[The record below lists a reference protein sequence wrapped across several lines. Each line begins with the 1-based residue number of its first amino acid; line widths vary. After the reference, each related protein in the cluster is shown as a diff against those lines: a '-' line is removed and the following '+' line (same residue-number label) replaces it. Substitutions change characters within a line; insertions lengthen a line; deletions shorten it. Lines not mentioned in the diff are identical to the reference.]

1 MDKTQKQTEKAP
13 VTKKEKALRMKVIL
27 KELLEKRSYKWNEL
41 LDAAVKAHTERYPEE
56 SGDVND
62 LKGRIGSVLSLMED
76 NKEISVK
83 DNVYS
88 LPMKAKKIS
97 DRAEE
102 KQTKEKKTRGR
113 KSAEKVKSGNENV
126 SAALRTAEPVSETA
140 SAAVS
145 EITSAP
151 VSAVTPAASDEV
163 SEQSAA
169 AAEKP
174 APRKRGRKP
183 KAKALSALQSETSSA
198 PEAAEVS
205 PAQTVPVKENS
216 EKFVRESAAES
227 DFAEKIDTAPVS
239 AVTPV
244 IFAAA
249 SKESDTATAEKP
261 APKKRGRKPK
271 ANSPALSAPV
281 ASAASGQSDMAAE
294 KPAPK
299 KRGRK
304 PKIKAEQIPVSE
316 EKEKTEEKGN
326 TTVETKEIEREVSSS
341 ETPAA
346 SQTSEVSA
354 PELPEAGKT
363 LKEVSPNAPILEKE
377 SEKAPAE
384 KELAAKNAVPE
395 KELGEKRSEKALTVK
410 PEAKVAPVFDMTLLF
425 GKKMS
430 DKNSVNKS
438 GNANVKPSATAPV
451 FSAETVSAETSA
463 PSPAKTS
470 SEKASGV
477 SDSAQSAVRSFEATP
492 SDSTAGSPIPSLS
505 RKPVLPEFAF
515 LGNAG
520 LKNSAEKVSYAKDTR
535 AESSVSSASEKSAER
550 RSPAERRERAEQKGP
565 RSGNAPSENNR
576 SASPRV
582 ETSARQTASAQTS
595 QIRPVSASIS
605 ALATSSQTNPGT
617 ASGQTAP
624 VQSKANAA
632 RDGRQ
637 NRRGRG
643 TAAPAAPATE
653 EETLKSEFLKRLRS
667 LGGDYFEYYSV
678 YLLERY
684 SMKNG
689 RRLEGMKVSG
699 GERDGGIDGEITLTD
714 KFGFRET
721 IYIQAKNWDPSKGK
735 VELWVVGETLLQQFI
750 GAVACRQ
757 AKEGVQHSRGIFVT
771 TSHFTPEAKEILERM
786 SDKFVGYDEDD
797 VFEAAKECSFGLRQ
811 KDGVWTLDEE
821 LLSGGKA
828 FFNLL

>member
-1 MDKTQKQTEKAP
+1 MEKVMDKTQKQTEKVP

-151 VSAVTPAASDEV
+151 VSAVTP
-163 SEQSAA
+163 
-169 AAEKP
+169 
-174 APRKRGRKP
+174 
-183 KAKALSALQSETSSA
+183 
-198 PEAAEVS
+198 
-205 PAQTVPVKENS
+205 
-216 EKFVRESAAES
+216 
-227 DFAEKIDTAPVS
+227 
-239 AVTPV
+239 V

-271 ANSPALSAPV
+271 ANSPVLSAPV

-299 KRGRK
+299 NRGRK

-316 EKEKTEEKGN
+316 EKEKNEEKGN
-326 TTVETKEIEREVSSS
+326 TTAETKEIEREVSSS

-520 LKNSAEKVSYAKDTR
+520 LKNASEKAEKVPSAKDKDTR
-535 AESSVSSASEKSAER
+535 DSRAEASASVSSASEKSAER
-550 RSPAERRERAEQKGP
+550 RSPAARRERAEQKDP

-595 QIRPVSASIS
+595 QIRSVSASIS
-605 ALATSSQTNPGT
+605 ASATSSQTNPGT

-637 NRRGRG
+637 TRRGRG

-653 EETLKSEFLKRLRS
+653 EEALKAEFLKRLRS

-689 RRLEGMKVSG
+689 RRRARRRYRRGDYAHRQIRIPRDHLHTGEELGSFQGEGGIVGGRRDAVTAIYRRGCVPSSERG
-699 GERDGGIDGEITLTD
+699 RPAQPRDFRDDVALYARGERDSRTH
-714 KFGFRET
+714 
-721 IYIQAKNWDPSKGK
+721 
-735 VELWVVGETLLQQFI
+735 VG
-750 GAVACRQ
+750 
-757 AKEGVQHSRGIFVT
+757 
-771 TSHFTPEAKEILERM
+771 
-786 SDKFVGYDEDD
+786 
-797 VFEAAKECSFGLRQ
+797 
-811 KDGVWTLDEE
+811 
-821 LLSGGKA
+821 
-828 FFNLL
+828 

>member
-1 MDKTQKQTEKAP
+1 M
-13 VTKKEKALRMKVIL
+13 TKKEKALRMKVIL

-41 LDAAVKAHTERYPEE
+41 LDAAVKAHAERYPEE

-88 LPMKAKKIS
+88 LPMEAKKIS

-102 KQTKEKKTRGR
+102 KQPKEKKSRGR

-126 SAALRTAEPVSETA
+126 SAALKTSEPVSEPA
-140 SAAVS
+140 SVAVS
-145 EITSAP
+145 DVTSAP
-151 VSAVTPAASDEV
+151 VSTVTPAASV
-163 SEQSAA
+163 AA
-169 AAEKP
+169 SKESDTAAEKP
-174 APRKRGRKP
+174 VPKKRGRKP
-183 KAKALSALQSETSSA
+183 KAKALPVLQSETTSA
-198 PEAAEVS
+198 PEATEVL
-205 PAQTVPVKENS
+205 PAQTAPVKENA
-216 EKFVRESAAES
+216 EKSAGESAAKGN
-227 DFAEKIDTAPVS
+227 FAEKIDSAPVS
-239 AVTPV
+239 TVTPV

-249 SKESDTATAEKP
+249 SKESDTAVEKSV
-261 APKKRGRKPK
+261 PKKRGRKPK
-271 ANSPALSAPV
+271 ATSPALSAPV
-281 ASAASGQSDMAAE
+281 ASAVSGQSDMAAE

-316 EKEKTEEKGN
+316 EKKNTEEKGN
-326 TTVETKEIEREVSSS
+326 TTAETKEIEQEVSAS

-354 PELPEAGKT
+354 PGLPEAGKT
-363 LKEVSPNAPILEKE
+363 LKEVSPNAPSLEKE
-377 SEKAPAE
+377 AEKAPAE
-384 KELAAKNAVPE
+384 KEIVANIAKNAVSE
-395 KELGEKRSEKALTVK
+395 KELEEKRSEKALTVK

-430 DKNSVNKS
+430 DKNSANKS

-451 FSAETVSAETSA
+451 FSAESVSAETSA

-477 SDSAQSAVRSFEATP
+477 SDSAQLAVRSFEGTT
-492 SDSTAGSPIPSLS
+492 SDSAAGSPIPSLS

-520 LKNSAEKVSYAKDTR
+520 LKNSAEKAEKVSSAKDMR

-550 RSPAERRERAEQKGP
+550 RSPAERRERAEQKSS
-565 RSGNAPSENNR
+565 RSGNTPSENNR

-582 ETSARQTASAQTS
+582 ETSARQTVSAQTS

-605 ALATSSQTNPGT
+605 ASATSSQSNSGT
-617 ASGQTAP
+617 ASGEAASVRP
-624 VQSKANAA
+624 KANTA

-643 TAAPAAPATE
+643 TAEPAAPATE
-653 EETLKSEFLKRLRS
+653 EEALKAEFLKRLRS

-786 SDKFVGYDEDD
+786 SDKFVGYDGDD

>member
-1 MDKTQKQTEKAP
+1 M
-13 VTKKEKALRMKVIL
+13 TKKEKALRMKVIL

-140 SAAVS
+140 SVPVS
-145 EITSAP
+145 EIISAP

-183 KAKALSALQSETSSA
+183 KAKALPALQSETSSA
-198 PEAAEVS
+198 PEAVEVL

-216 EKFVRESAAES
+216 GKSVEKSATKGN
-227 DFAEKIDTAPVS
+227 FTEKIDTAPVS
-239 AVTPV
+239 AVTP
-244 IFAAA
+244 AA
-249 SKESDTATAEKP
+249 SAADSEESDTATSEKP

-377 SEKAPAE
+377 SEKTPAE

>member
-1 MDKTQKQTEKAP
+1 MI
-13 VTKKEKALRMKVIL
+13 KKEKALRMKVIL

-183 KAKALSALQSETSSA
+183 KA
-198 PEAAEVS
+198 
-205 PAQTVPVKENS
+205 
-216 EKFVRESAAES
+216 
-227 DFAEKIDTAPVS
+227 
-239 AVTPV
+239 
-244 IFAAA
+244 
-249 SKESDTATAEKP
+249 
-261 APKKRGRKPK
+261 
-271 ANSPALSAPV
+271 NSPVLSAPV

-299 KRGRK
+299 NRGRK

-316 EKEKTEEKGN
+316 EKEKNEEKGN
-326 TTVETKEIEREVSSS
+326 TTAETKEIEREVSSS

-520 LKNSAEKVSYAKDTR
+520 LKNASEKAEKVSYAKDKDTRDSR
-535 AESSVSSASEKSAER
+535 AEASASVSSASEKSAER
-550 RSPAERRERAEQKGP
+550 RSPAERRERAEQKDP

-595 QIRPVSASIS
+595 QIRSVSASIS
-605 ALATSSQTNPGT
+605 ASATSSQTNPGT

-637 NRRGRG
+637 TRRGRG

-653 EETLKSEFLKRLRS
+653 EEALKAEFLKRLRS

-786 SDKFVGYDEDD
+786 SDKFVGYDGDD

>member
-1 MDKTQKQTEKAP
+1 M
-13 VTKKEKALRMKVIL
+13 TKKEKALRMKVIL

-140 SAAVS
+140 SVPVS
-145 EITSAP
+145 EIISAP
-151 VSAVTPAASDEV
+151 VSAVTPAASAAD
-163 SEQSAA
+163 SEESDTATS
-169 AAEKP
+169 EKP

-183 KAKALSALQSETSSA
+183 KAKALPALQSETSSA
-198 PEAAEVS
+198 PEAVEVL

-216 EKFVRESAAES
+216 GKSVEKSATKGN
-227 DFAEKIDTAPVS
+227 FTEKIDTAPVS
-239 AVTPV
+239 AVTP
-244 IFAAA
+244 AA
-249 SKESDTATAEKP
+249 SAADSEESDTATSEKP

-425 GKKMS
+425 GKKMA

>member
-1 MDKTQKQTEKAP
+1 M
-13 VTKKEKALRMKVIL
+13 TKKEKALRMKVIL

-41 LDAAVKAHTERYPEE
+41 LDAAVKAHAERYPEE

-88 LPMKAKKIS
+88 LPMEAKKIS

-102 KQTKEKKTRGR
+102 KQPKEKKSRGR

-126 SAALRTAEPVSETA
+126 SAALKTSEPVSEPA
-140 SAAVS
+140 SVAVS
-145 EITSAP
+145 DVTSAP
-151 VSAVTPAASDEV
+151 VSTVTPAASV
-163 SEQSAA
+163 AA
-169 AAEKP
+169 SKESDTAAEKP
-174 APRKRGRKP
+174 APKKRGRKP
-183 KAKALSALQSETSSA
+183 KAKALPVLQSETSSA
-198 PEAAEVS
+198 PEAAEVL
-205 PAQTVPVKENS
+205 PAQTAPVKENA
-216 EKFVRESAAES
+216 EKSVGESAAKGN
-227 DFAEKIDTAPVS
+227 FAEKIDPAPVS
-239 AVTPV
+239 TVTPV

-249 SKESDTATAEKP
+249 SKESDTAVEKP
-261 APKKRGRKPK
+261 VPKKRGRKPK
-271 ANSPALSAPV
+271 ATSPALSAPV
-281 ASAASGQSDMAAE
+281 ASAVSGQSDMAAE

-304 PKIKAEQIPVSE
+304 PKIKVEQIPVSE
-316 EKEKTEEKGN
+316 EKGN
-326 TTVETKEIEREVSSS
+326 TTAETKEIEQEVSAS

-363 LKEVSPNAPILEKE
+363 LKEVSPNAPSLEKE

-384 KELAAKNAVPE
+384 KEIVANIAKNAVSE
-395 KELGEKRSEKALTVK
+395 KELEEKRSEKALTVK

-430 DKNSVNKS
+430 DKNSANKS

-451 FSAETVSAETSA
+451 FSAESVSAETSA

-477 SDSAQSAVRSFEATP
+477 SDSAQSAVRSFETTP
-492 SDSTAGSPIPSLS
+492 SDSAAGSPIPSLS

-520 LKNSAEKVSYAKDTR
+520 LKNSVEKAEKVSSVKDTR

-550 RSPAERRERAEQKGP
+550 RERAEQKSS
-565 RSGNAPSENNR
+565 RSGNTPSENNR

-605 ALATSSQTNPGT
+605 ASATSSQSNSGT
-617 ASGQTAP
+617 ASGEAASVRP
-624 VQSKANAA
+624 KANTA

-643 TAAPAAPATE
+643 TAEPAASATE
-653 EETLKSEFLKRLRS
+653 EEALKAEFLKRLRS

-786 SDKFVGYDEDD
+786 SDKFVGYDGDD

>member
-1 MDKTQKQTEKAP
+1 M
-13 VTKKEKALRMKVIL
+13 TKKEKALRMKVIL

-183 KAKALSALQSETSSA
+183 KA
-198 PEAAEVS
+198 
-205 PAQTVPVKENS
+205 
-216 EKFVRESAAES
+216 
-227 DFAEKIDTAPVS
+227 
-239 AVTPV
+239 
-244 IFAAA
+244 
-249 SKESDTATAEKP
+249 
-261 APKKRGRKPK
+261 
-271 ANSPALSAPV
+271 NSPVLSAPV

-299 KRGRK
+299 NRGRK

-316 EKEKTEEKGN
+316 EKEKNEEKGN
-326 TTVETKEIEREVSSS
+326 TTAETKEIEREVSSS

-520 LKNSAEKVSYAKDTR
+520 LKNASEKAEKVSYAKDKDTRDSR
-535 AESSVSSASEKSAER
+535 AEASASVSSASEKSAER
-550 RSPAERRERAEQKGP
+550 RSPAERRERAEQKDP

-595 QIRPVSASIS
+595 QIRSVSASIS
-605 ALATSSQTNPGT
+605 ASATSSQTNPGT

-637 NRRGRG
+637 TRRGRG

-653 EETLKSEFLKRLRS
+653 EEALKAEFLKRLRS

-786 SDKFVGYDEDD
+786 SDKFVGYDGDD

>member
-1 MDKTQKQTEKAP
+1 M
-13 VTKKEKALRMKVIL
+13 TKKEKALRMKVIL

-97 DRAEE
+97 DRADE

-140 SAAVS
+140 SVPVS
-145 EITSAP
+145 EIISAP

-183 KAKALSALQSETSSA
+183 KAKALPVLQSETSSA
-198 PEAAEVS
+198 SEVAEVS

-239 AVTPV
+239 AVTPAAS
-244 IFAAA
+244 AAA
-249 SKESDTATAEKP
+249 SEESDTATAEKP

-316 EKEKTEEKGN
+316 EKVKTEEKGN
-326 TTVETKEIEREVSSS
+326 TTAETKEIEREVSSS

-492 SDSTAGSPIPSLS
+492 SDSTAGSPIPSLL

-520 LKNSAEKVSYAKDTR
+520 LKNSAEKAEKVSYAKDTR
-535 AESSVSSASEKSAER
+535 AEASASSASEKSAER

-565 RSGNAPSENNR
+565 RSGNTPSENNR

-643 TAAPAAPATE
+643 TAAPATE
-653 EETLKSEFLKRLRS
+653 EEALKAEFLKRLRS

-786 SDKFVGYDEDD
+786 SDKFVGYDGDD
-797 VFEAAKECSFGLRQ
+797 VFEAAKECSFGLKQ

>member
-1 MDKTQKQTEKAP
+1 M
-13 VTKKEKALRMKVIL
+13 TKKEKALRMKVIL

-183 KAKALSALQSETSSA
+183 KAKALPALQSETSSA
-198 PEAAEVS
+198 PEAVEVS

-271 ANSPALSAPV
+271 ANSPVLSAPV

-299 KRGRK
+299 NRGRK

-316 EKEKTEEKGN
+316 EKEKNEEKGN
-326 TTVETKEIEREVSSS
+326 TTAETKEIEREVSSS

-430 DKNSVNKS
+430 DKKSVNKS

-520 LKNSAEKVSYAKDTR
+520 LKNASEKAEKVSYAKDKDTRDSR
-535 AESSVSSASEKSAER
+535 AEASASVSSASEKSAER
-550 RSPAERRERAEQKGP
+550 RSPAERRERAEQKDP

-595 QIRPVSASIS
+595 QIRSVSASIS
-605 ALATSSQTNPGT
+605 ASATSSQTNPGT

-637 NRRGRG
+637 TRRGRG

-653 EETLKSEFLKRLRS
+653 EEALKAEFLKRLRS

-786 SDKFVGYDEDD
+786 SDKFVGYDGDD

>member
-1 MDKTQKQTEKAP
+1 MTR
-13 VTKKEKALRMKVIL
+13 KEKALRMKVIL
-27 KELLEKRSYKWNEL
+27 RELLERHSYKWNEL

-76 NKEISVK
+76 NKEISVR
-83 DNVYS
+83 DNVCS
-88 LPMKAKKIS
+88 LPSEARKAS
-97 DRAEE
+97 VQAEE
-102 KQTKEKKTRGR
+102 KKQTKEKKTRGR
-113 KSAEKVKSGNENV
+113 KSKPAESEKSAKEV
-126 SAALRTAEPVSETA
+126 VPAALGTSEPVSETA
-140 SAAVS
+140 SVPVS

-151 VSAVTPAASDEV
+151 VSVVTPAASDEL

-169 AAEKP
+169 EAEKP

-183 KAKALSALQSETSSA
+183 KAKALPALQSETSSVSV
-198 PEAAEVS
+198 AAEV
-205 PAQTVPVKENS
+205 PAQSAPVEEKS
-216 EKFVRESAAES
+216 EKHTAESAAEG
-227 DFAEKIDTAPVS
+227 DFAEKIDAAPVS
-239 AVTPV
+239 VVTP
-244 IFAAA
+244 AA
-249 SKESDTATAEKP
+249 SDEPSEQ
-261 APKKRGRKPK
+261 
-271 ANSPALSAPV
+271 
-281 ASAASGQSDMAAE
+281 SAAAAE

-304 PKIKAEQIPVSE
+304 PKVNSPALSASVSAEASGPSATAAEEKSAPKKRGRKPKIKAESVSE
-316 EKEKTEEKGN
+316 EKETDAEKEN
-326 TTVETKEIEREVSSS
+326 ISAEKKEIEKEV
-341 ETPAA
+341 P
-346 SQTSEVSA
+346 A
-354 PELPEAGKT
+354 PELPEAGKNR
-363 LKEVSPNAPILEKE
+363 KEVSPKTPILEKE
-377 SEKAPAE
+377 SEKVPAE
-384 KELAAKNAVPE
+384 KEIVAKNTA
-395 KELGEKRSEKALTVK
+395 SEKALEEKRPEKARTVK
-410 PEAKVAPVFDMTLLF
+410 PEGKVAPVFDMTLLF
-425 GKKMS
+425 GKKVPER
-430 DKNSVNKS
+430 NAVNAVKKS
-438 GNANVKPSATAPV
+438 GNGDSNPSASAPV
-451 FSAETVSAETSA
+451 FSAKTASAETAAS
-463 PSPAKTS
+463 SPAKTS
-470 SEKASGV
+470 SEKTSGA
-477 SDSAQSAVRSFEATP
+477 SDSAQWETRSSEAAPSGSAAV
-492 SDSTAGSPIPSLS
+492 SPISSLS

-520 LKNSAEKVSYAKDTR
+520 LKNASEKAEKVPSAKDKDTR
-535 AESSVSSASEKSAER
+535 DARAEASVSVSSVSEKSAER

-565 RSGNAPSENNR
+565 RSGNTPSENVSER
-576 SASPRV
+576 SAGPRA
-582 ETSARQTASAQTS
+582 ETSVRQTPPAQTGRAGAVSAAASA
-595 QIRPVSASIS
+595 SA
-605 ALATSSQTNPGT
+605 
-617 ASGQTAP
+617 ASGQASS
-624 VQSKANAA
+624 VQSKANAV

-653 EETLKSEFLKRLRS
+653 EEALKAEFLKRLRS

-757 AKEGVQHSRGIFVT
+757 AKEGIQHSRGIFVT

-786 SDKFVGYDEDD
+786 SDKFVGYDGDD
-797 VFEAAKECSFGLRQ
+797 VFEAAKECSFGLKQ

>member
-1 MDKTQKQTEKAP
+1 MI
-13 VTKKEKALRMKVIL
+13 KKEKALRMKVIL

-183 KAKALSALQSETSSA
+183 KA
-198 PEAAEVS
+198 
-205 PAQTVPVKENS
+205 
-216 EKFVRESAAES
+216 
-227 DFAEKIDTAPVS
+227 
-239 AVTPV
+239 
-244 IFAAA
+244 
-249 SKESDTATAEKP
+249 
-261 APKKRGRKPK
+261 
-271 ANSPALSAPV
+271 NSPVLSAPV

-299 KRGRK
+299 NRGRK

-316 EKEKTEEKGN
+316 EKEKNEEKGN
-326 TTVETKEIEREVSSS
+326 TTAETKEIEREVSSS

-520 LKNSAEKVSYAKDTR
+520 LKNASEKAEKVSYAKDKDTRDSR
-535 AESSVSSASEKSAER
+535 AEASASVSSASEKSAER
-550 RSPAERRERAEQKGP
+550 RSPAERRERAEQKDP

-582 ETSARQTASAQTS
+582 ETSARQTASAQTR
-595 QIRPVSASIS
+595 QIRCVSASIS
-605 ALATSSQTNPGT
+605 ASATSSQTNPGT

-637 NRRGRG
+637 TRRGRG

-653 EETLKSEFLKRLRS
+653 EEALKAEFLKRLRS

-786 SDKFVGYDEDD
+786 SDKFVGYDGDD

>member
-1 MDKTQKQTEKAP
+1 M
-13 VTKKEKALRMKVIL
+13 TKKEKALRMKVIL

-97 DRAEE
+97 DRADE

-145 EITSAP
+145 EIISAP

-183 KAKALSALQSETSSA
+183 KAKALPVLQSETSSA
-198 PEAAEVS
+198 SEVAEVS

-216 EKFVRESAAES
+216 EKFVREAAAES

-239 AVTPV
+239 AVTPAAS
-244 IFAAA
+244 AAA
-249 SKESDTATAEKP
+249 SEESDTATAEKP

-326 TTVETKEIEREVSSS
+326 TTAETKEIEREVSSS

-354 PELPEAGKT
+354 PELSEAPEAGKT
-363 LKEVSPNAPILEKE
+363 LKEVFPNAPILEKE

-384 KELAAKNAVPE
+384 KEIVAKNAVSE
-395 KELGEKRSEKALTVK
+395 KELEEKRSEKALTVK
-410 PEAKVAPVFDMTLLF
+410 PEGKVAPVFDMTLLF
-425 GKKMS
+425 GKKVPER
-430 DKNSVNKS
+430 NAVNAVKKS
-438 GNANVKPSATAPV
+438 GNGDSDPSASAPV
-451 FSAETVSAETSA
+451 FSAKTASAETAAS
-463 PSPAKTS
+463 SPAKTS

-477 SDSAQSAVRSFEATP
+477 SDSAQSAVRSFEETT

-565 RSGNAPSENNR
+565 RSGNTPSENNR

-595 QIRPVSASIS
+595 QIRSVSASIS
-605 ALATSSQTNPGT
+605 ASATSSQTNPGT

-653 EETLKSEFLKRLRS
+653 EEALKAEFLKRLRS

-786 SDKFVGYDEDD
+786 SDKFVGYDGDD
-797 VFEAAKECSFGLRQ
+797 VFEAAKECSFGLKQ

>member
-1 MDKTQKQTEKAP
+1 MTR
-13 VTKKEKALRMKVIL
+13 KEKALRMKVIL
-27 KELLEKRSYKWNEL
+27 RELLERHSYKWNEL

-76 NKEISVK
+76 NKEISVR
-83 DNVYS
+83 DNVCS
-88 LPMKAKKIS
+88 LPSEARKAS
-97 DRAEE
+97 VQAEE
-102 KQTKEKKTRGR
+102 KKQAKEKKTRGR
-113 KSAEKVKSGNENV
+113 KSKSAESEKSAKEV
-126 SAALRTAEPVSETA
+126 VPAALGTSEPVSETA
-140 SAAVS
+140 SVPVS

-151 VSAVTPAASDEV
+151 VSVVTPAASV
-163 SEQSAA
+163 AA
-169 AAEKP
+169 SKEADTAVEKP

-183 KAKALSALQSETSSA
+183 KAKALPALQSETSSVSV
-198 PEAAEVS
+198 AAEV
-205 PAQTVPVKENS
+205 PAQSAPVEEKS
-216 EKFVRESAAES
+216 EKHAAES
-227 DFAEKIDTAPVS
+227 ASEGDFAEKIDTVPVS
-239 AVTPV
+239 VVTPAASDEPSEQS
-244 IFAAA
+244 AAA
-249 SKESDTATAEKP
+249 AEKP

-281 ASAASGQSDMAAE
+281 SAAASGPSATAAE
-294 KPAPK
+294 EKSAPK

-304 PKIKAEQIPVSE
+304 PKIKAESVSE
-316 EKEKTEEKGN
+316 EKETAAEKEN
-326 TTVETKEIEREVSSS
+326 ISTETKEIEKEVPAH

-354 PELPEAGKT
+354 PELPEVPEAPEAGKNR
-363 LKEVSPNAPILEKE
+363 KEVFPKAPILEKE
-377 SEKAPAE
+377 SEKVPAE
-384 KELAAKNAVPE
+384 KEIVAKNTASE
-395 KELGEKRSEKALTVK
+395 KALEEKRPEKALTVK
-410 PEAKVAPVFDMTLLF
+410 PEGKVAPVFDMTLLF
-425 GKKMS
+425 GKKVPER
-430 DKNSVNKS
+430 NAVNAVKKS
-438 GNANVKPSATAPV
+438 GNGDSNPSASAPV
-451 FSAETVSAETSA
+451 FSAKTSSAETVAS
-463 PSPAKTS
+463 SPAKTS
-470 SEKASGV
+470 SEKTSGA
-477 SDSAQSAVRSFEATP
+477 SDSAQSETRSSEASPSGSAAV
-492 SDSTAGSPIPSLS
+492 SPISSLS

-520 LKNSAEKVSYAKDTR
+520 LKNASEKAEKVSSAKDKDTRDTR

-565 RSGNAPSENNR
+565 RSGNTPSENVSER
-576 SASPRV
+576 SAGLRAD
-582 ETSARQTASAQTS
+582 TSVRQTPPAQTGRAGAVSAAASA
-595 QIRPVSASIS
+595 SA
-605 ALATSSQTNPGT
+605 
-617 ASGQTAP
+617 ASGQASS

-653 EETLKSEFLKRLRS
+653 EEALKAEFLKRLRS

-757 AKEGVQHSRGIFVT
+757 AKEGIQHSRGIFVT

-786 SDKFVGYDEDD
+786 SDKFVGYDGDD
-797 VFEAAKECSFGLRQ
+797 VFEAAKECSFGLKQ